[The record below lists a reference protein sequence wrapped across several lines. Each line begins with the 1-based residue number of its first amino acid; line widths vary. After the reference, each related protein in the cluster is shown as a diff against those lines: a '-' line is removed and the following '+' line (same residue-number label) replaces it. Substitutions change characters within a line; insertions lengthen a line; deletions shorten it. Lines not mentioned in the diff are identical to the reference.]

1 MFKIFSNFRSAEND
15 DIFNLLREKWNDKP
29 ITLFYDYIPQSIEQL
44 QINPYNFIWLAEPDE
59 FFGMHT
65 WVLNNYNLFTG
76 ILTWNELLLNNC
88 PNAVCFPF
96 HADGGGI
103 GEVTDEYLEN
113 FIKQKEIDR
122 KFEVSF
128 LSGAKSLVEGHR
140 LRQEIYKIGDQITIP
155 KKWFYTLDD
164 FDKENFAK
172 GGVGRPDKIWNSK
185 QICFK
190 ESMFHIGVEN
200 VNYNNWYTE
209 KIADSFATKT
219 IPIYWGC
226 SNLGELGYDE
236 RGIIRFNTIPE
247 LISICNS
254 LTPDMYDKMKP
265 YVDHNYNE
273 VKKNRTKN
281 IVETFFKEIIELN
294 NL

>member
-1 MFKIFSNFRSAEND
+1 MKIFSNFRSAEDD
-15 DIFNLLREKWNDKP
+15 DIFNLLKEKWGDKP
-29 ITLFYDYIPQSIEQL
+29 ITFFYDYIPQDLKQL
-44 QINPYNFIWLAEPDE
+44 QINPYNFIWLAEPNE
-59 FFGMHT
+59 FFGMHS

-76 ILTWNELLLNNC
+76 ILTWNEILLNNC

-103 GEVTDEYLEN
+103 GEVTDEYLEE
-113 FIKQKEIDR
+113 FVKQKEINR

-128 LSGAKSLVEGHR
+128 LSGAKSLVEGHK

-155 KKWFYTLDD
+155 KKWFHTLED
-164 FDKENFAK
+164 FDKDNFAK

-200 VNYNNWYTE
+200 VNYKNWYTE

-226 SNLGELGYDE
+226 SNLEELGYDE
-236 RGIIRFNTIPE
+236 RGIIRFNNTSE
-247 LISICNS
+247 LVNIVNS
-254 LTPDMYDKMKP
+254 LTPDLYNKMLP
-265 YVDHNYNE
+265 YIEHNYKE
-273 VKKNRTKN
+273 VLTKRTKFY
-281 IVETFFKEIIELN
+281 VETFFKEVILINGL
-294 NL
+294 